1 MPLILDANGEA
12 RNHFVDEPGQRTTA
26 TRDEALRTAAEIAKI
41 PAFRSG
47 GAAQVASDGSAM
59 TLYTAC
65 RSAHRS
71 LFTRLVG
78 GGLSFSAKQRFRI
91 CFQRAST
98 RGGELAESPV
108 RSILNQANMWQ

>member
-1 MPLILDANGEA
+1 MRQRQFCQTTLALVTSGSWVFFPFALPLILDANGEA
-12 RNHFVDEPGQRTTA
+12 FDRNHFVDAGPADDDKA
-26 TRDEALRTAAEIAKI
+26 TRDEALRMAADIANI

-71 LFTRLVG
+71 LVCAASRWRAK
-78 GGLSFSAKQRFRI
+78 FSAK
-91 CFQRAST
+91 
-98 RGGELAESPV
+98 
-108 RSILNQANMWQ
+108 

>member
-78 GGLSFSAKQRFRI
+78 GGLSSQRNSGLEYAFNELL
-91 CFQRAST
+91 RA
-98 RGGELAESPV
+98 AES
-108 RSILNQANMWQ
+108 